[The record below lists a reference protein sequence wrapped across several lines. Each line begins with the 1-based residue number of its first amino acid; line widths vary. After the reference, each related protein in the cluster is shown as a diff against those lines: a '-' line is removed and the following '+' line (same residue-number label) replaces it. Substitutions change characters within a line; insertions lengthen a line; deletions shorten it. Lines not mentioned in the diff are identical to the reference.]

1 MGIKYTKKN
10 EDQEQQERTIQAD
23 DFMRLMISTHRK
35 DKVKTELPKTEKQK
49 YLRNLLFLRNIRKHD

>member
-23 DFMRLMISTHRK
+23 DFMNLLVSTQRK
-35 DKVKTELPKTEKQK
+35 EDKKKELPKTEKSK
-49 YLRNLLFLRNIRKHD
+49 

>member
-1 MGIKYTKKN
+1 MGIKYTRKN

-35 DKVKTELPKTEKQK
+35 EKVKTELPKTEKQK
-49 YLRNLLFLRNIRKHD
+49 

>member
-23 DFMRLMISTHRK
+23 DFYSSK
-35 DKVKTELPKTEKQK
+35 G
-49 YLRNLLFLRNIRKHD
+49 